1 MLKRSIQIG
10 EILIFTIPADRYR
23 LYRDEAD
30 AAVLQRLDP
39 VPVPVPQL
47 LLVQTS
53 LAQQVGSWR
62 AQFYPVLDN
71 KYDALLQY
79 FNLTF

>member
-1 MLKRSIQIG
+1 MY
-10 EILIFTIPADRYR
+10 FTVPADGYR

-47 LLVQTS
+47 LLVHSS

-62 AQFYPVLDN
+62 AQFYPLLNNN
-71 KYDALLQY
+71 KDALLHY
-79 FNLTF
+79 IT

>member
-1 MLKRSIQIG
+1 MY
-10 EILIFTIPADRYR
+10 FTVPADGYR

-62 AQFYPVLDN
+62 AQFTLYLIVNVML
-71 KYDALLQY
+71 Y
-79 FNLTF
+79 FCTST

>member
-1 MLKRSIQIG
+1 MY
-10 EILIFTIPADRYR
+10 FTVPADGYR

-62 AQFYPVLDN
+62 AQFYPLLNN
-71 KYDALLQY
+71 KCDALLMY

>member
-1 MLKRSIQIG
+1 MLC
-10 EILIFTIPADRYR
+10 FTVPADGYR

-62 AQFYPVLDN
+62 AQFYPLLDN
-71 KYDALLQY
+71 KGNALLLY